1 MTEVDKMKLTKVGCF
16 LNLQPFSCF
25 LSVFGIVFSIIGT
38 IGGYT
43 AFVIGFLISYRS
55 VVYNLIGVF
64 LIALSMP
71 YLAMWIL
78 FKIKTSKQD
87 IPGIERLGKVYIYVS
102 GSIEIIGM
110 VVYIGFFI
118 ADIVYYAS
126 RSWGRNPYLDMEIGQ
141 IVCASVY
148 LLFACLKILL
158 IRVEKNKLLGK
169 YLAFRYALFV
179 VYLSCLFMFNTY
191 LREHLKIL
199 SIIGLFGGIPY
210 LVLDMGLMIILHSIR
225 VDRKKTAGIENP
237 LNNI

>member
-87 IPGIERLGKVYIYVS
+87 IPGIEKIGKVYSYIS
-102 GSIEIIGM
+102 GSLEIIGM
-110 VVYIGFFI
+110 IVFIGLV
-118 ADIVYYAS
+118 AIVSILDRFGSGHGNSFTNIILGFVIGLVIGAAF
-126 RSWGRNPYLDMEIGQ
+126 YLI
-141 IVCASVY
+141 
-148 LLFACLKILL
+148 FACLKIHGT
-158 IRVEKNKLLGK
+158 RVEKNKLLGA
-169 YLAFRYALFV
+169 YLGFRYLLF
-179 VYLSCLFMFNTY
+179 
-191 LREHLKIL
+191 IL
-199 SIIGLFGGIPY
+199 
-210 LVLDMGLMIILHSIR
+210 
-225 VDRKKTAGIENP
+225 
-237 LNNI
+237 